1 MLFDTDDN
9 YVVLE
14 LEDEAGNRVRYE
26 MLDLVEYNGEAF
38 GIFLPAEDH
47 GGEVAILRLAGEDA
61 QKAEGYVPVNDE
73 ELEQAVFDI
82 FQIKNMD
89 AFDFGGNT
97 FAQNDLFE

>member
-9 YVVLE
+9 SVVLE
-14 LEDEAGNRVRYE
+14 LEDEAGRRVRYE
-26 MLDLVEYNGEAF
+26 MLDLVEYGGEAF

-47 GGEVAILRLAGEDA
+47 EGDVAILRLAGTDA

-73 ELEQAVFDI
+73 ALEQAVFDI

-89 AFDFGGNT
+89 AVDFGDSAFT
-97 FAQNDLFE
+97 QNDLFA

>member
-14 LEDEAGNRVRYE
+14 LEDKAGNRVRYE
-26 MLDLVEYNGEAF
+26 MLDLVEYGGEAF

-47 GGEVAILRLAGEDA
+47 EGEVAILRLAGADA
-61 QKAEGYVPVNDE
+61 QKAEGYVPVQDE
-73 ELEQAVFDI
+73 DLEQAVFDI

-89 AFDFGGNT
+89 TFDFGDSAFT
-97 FAQNDLFE
+97 QNDLFA